1 MRERRSVCG
10 DIFEDALVRVLE
22 DIGTEEYVPLV
33 TKVQDNATGLSA
45 LLSSNTV
52 SARLP
57 EPGYVTAFLQHA
69 AAFNDVGLST
79 LLSNDAV
86 LVRLP
91 EPGYVAALLQLAAAL
106 GAGRLLSLAGKRPG
120 TLVRL
125 LEHNFVKNIIR
136 INTESGLA
144 AAIASI
150 GVN

>member
-1 MRERRSVCG
+1 VGARRGGGGVAWREGKMKGTRNTFPSSPRSRTTPHR
-10 DIFEDALVRVLE
+10 AL
-22 DIGTEEYVPLV
+22 T
-33 TKVQDNATGLSA
+33 A

-79 LLSNDAV
+79 LLSKDAV
-86 LVRLP
+86 LVRLL

-106 GAGRLLSLAGKRPG
+106 GAGRLLDLAGKRPG